1 MIIKRFQKKVLTQRI
16 ESEPR
21 QFIQVLYGPRQVG
34 KTTLALQFM
43 ESTKLSVH
51 FASADLVASGQSS
64 WISQQWE
71 AARIKLRQSEEKEA
85 VLIIDE
91 IQKIGNWSEAVKKCG
106 AGHPFRNFRCITQ
119 L

>member
-1 MIIKRFQKKVLTQRI
+1 MIIERSLKKLLTQRI

-21 QFIQVLYGPRQVG
+21 QFIPVLYDPCQVG
-34 KTTLALQFM
+34 KTMLALQFM
-43 ESTKLSVH
+43 ESTTLPVH

-71 AARIKLRQSEEKEA
+71 AA
-85 VLIIDE
+85 LIIDE

-106 AGHPFRNFRCITQ
+106 AEHPFRNFRCIT
-119 L
+119 LL